1 MGKEKKWPKFKSYFV
16 CKMVLKPPKFE
27 LEIEKIRLSKTFLAR
42 TKKLAN
48 QLSQPL
54 FNTMLQKLAY
64 AITSISKFK
73 FSIRSNGQ
81 YVVPNRST

>member
-1 MGKEKKWPKFKSYFV
+1 ME
-16 CKMVLKPPKFE
+16 LKPPKFE

-64 AITSISKFK
+64 AITRLYGYGVGKFLEHGIK
-73 FSIRSNGQ
+73 
-81 YVVPNRST
+81 